1 MEAVQPYRK
10 FVEKFDVSDW
20 EIKTD
25 NGYRPIKAIGMTV
38 PYEVWEVKTE
48 NGRTLRCAD
57 THILFDT
64 EFDEVFAKDLN
75 KDSRPDY
82 IQTESG
88 VELVSSVTNTGDV
101 ENMYDI
107 EVDDDFHRYYT
118 NGFLSHNS
126 IFLCNDAVSFVKS
139 GKNVL
144 FITCEMSAKKV
155 IKRMGS
161 NMFDINIDMYDRE
174 SIDTDRMAKKISEI
188 RQRQII
194 PMGRFFV
201 KEYPTSCCTTL
212 DVENYI
218 KRIQE
223 VEGFKVDVVVID
235 YINIMANY
243 RNPNTEDLY
252 NKIKQ
257 ISEDLRAIA
266 VRQSC
271 LILTATQS
279 NRGAFDADDI
289 TMSSIA
295 ESAGL
300 VHTADT
306 IFGIIQTQDMRIDNR
321 YDLKI
326 LKIRD
331 GEGKNNK
338 IEMRIE
344 YRKMRIEETGYI
356 KKEGFDNP
364 VPLADAMPMYNNIK
378 QDTPQNNFS
387 QKLENNEEK
396 ISERETSG
404 FDAYGFIKP
413 DRLPS

>member
-126 IFLCNDAVSFVKS
+126 IFLCNDAVSFVRS

-155 IKRMGS
+155 IKRMGA

-174 SIDTDRMAKKISEI
+174 SVDIDGMAKKISDI
-188 RQRQII
+188 RQKQIL
-194 PMGRFFV
+194 PMGRMFIR
-201 KEYPTSCCTTL
+201 EYPTSCCTTI

-218 KRIQE
+218 KHIQE

-243 RNPNTEDLY
+243 RNMNSEDTY

-266 VRQSC
+266 VRQEC
-271 LILTATQS
+271 LIVTATQS
-279 NRGAFDADDI
+279 NRGAFDSEDI
-289 TMSSIA
+289 TMSGIA

-300 VHTADT
+300 IYTADT
-306 IFGIIQTQDMRIDNR
+306 IYGIIQTPDMRTEQR
-321 YDLKI
+321 YMLKI

-331 GEGKNNK
+331 GMGKNDR
-338 IEMRIE
+338 IEMNIN
-344 YRKMRIEETGYI
+344 YRKMRIEETGMI
-356 KKEGFDNP
+356 MKDGASSM
-364 VPLADAMPMYNNIK
+364 VALADATPRYSNIPQSTAQENASALGGLGNNKSFDDMFYSQTEI
-378 QDTPQNNFS
+378 PQ
-387 QKLENNEEK
+387 
-396 ISERETSG
+396 
-404 FDAYGFIKP
+404 
-413 DRLPS
+413 

>member
-1 MEAVQPYRK
+1 MEPIQPYRK
-10 FVEKFDVSDW
+10 FIDKFDVDDW

-25 NGYRPIKAIGMTV
+25 NGYKPIKAIGKTV

-48 NGRTLRCAD
+48 RGRTLRCAD

-64 EFDEVFAKDLN
+64 EFDGVFAKDLN

-88 VELVSSVTNTGDV
+88 VELVASVKNTGV
-101 ENMYDI
+101 SENMYDI

-126 IFLCNDAVSFVKS
+126 IFLCNDAVNFVKS

-155 IKRMGS
+155 IKRMGA
-161 NMFDINIDMYDRE
+161 NMLDINIDMYDRE
-174 SIDTDRMAKKISEI
+174 SVDIDKMSKRISEL
-188 RQRQII
+188 RQKQIL
-194 PMGRFFV
+194 PMGKLFIR
-201 KEYPTSCCTTL
+201 EYPTSCCTTI

-218 KRIQE
+218 KHIQE
-223 VEGFKVDVVVID
+223 VEGFKVHVVVID

-243 RNPNTEDLY
+243 RNINSEDLY

-266 VRQSC
+266 VKQEC
-271 LILTATQS
+271 LIVTATQS
-279 NRGAFDADDI
+279 NRGAFDSDDI
-289 TMSSIA
+289 TMSGIA

-300 VHTADT
+300 IHTADT
-306 IFGIIQTQDMRIDNR
+306 IYGIIQNQDMRINGT
-321 YDLKI
+321 YNLKI

-331 GEGKNNK
+331 GMGKNDRM
-338 IEMRIE
+338 EMSID
-344 YRKMRIEETGYI
+344 YRKMRIDETGMVL
-356 KKEGFDNP
+356 KEGADVM
-364 VPLADAMPMYNNIK
+364 VPLADATPRYGNIH
-378 QDTPQNNFS
+378 QSTPQ
-387 QKLENNEEK
+387 EN
-396 ISERETSG
+396 IERALG
-404 FDAYGFIKP
+404 GLGINKNFDAFSPTQIP
-413 DRLPS
+413 Q

>member
-1 MEAVQPYRK
+1 MQVEQPYRK
-10 FVEKFDVSDW
+10 FIEKFDVDEW
-20 EIKTD
+20 EINTD
-25 NGYRPIKAIGMTV
+25 YGYKPIKSIGKTV
-38 PYEVWEVKTE
+38 PYEIWEIRT
-48 NGRTLRCAD
+48 GRGITLRCAD
-57 THILFDT
+57 THIVYDL
-64 EFDEVFAKDLN
+64 EYDEIFIRDLN
-75 KDSRPDY
+75 LTSRPDY
-82 IQTESG
+82 IQTNNGVDLVES
-88 VELVSSVTNTGDV
+88 VVNTGV
-101 ENMYDI
+101 MENMYDI
-107 EVDDDFHRYYT
+107 EVDDENHRYYT
-118 NGFLSHNS
+118 NGILSHNS

-174 SIDTDRMAKKISEI
+174 SVDTDKMAKKISEI

-201 KEYPTSCCTTL
+201 REYPTSCCTTI

-235 YINIMANY
+235 YINIMSNY
-243 RNPNTEDLY
+243 RNPNSEDLY

-306 IFGIIQTQDMRIDNR
+306 IFGIIQNQKMRNDNR

-364 VPLADAMPMYNNIK
+364 IALADAMPRYTNVK

-387 QKLENNEEK
+387 QKLQENEK
-396 ISERETSG
+396 RFSGNGMPG
-404 FDAYGFIKP
+404 FDSYGFVNP
-413 DRLPS
+413 DKLPS

>member
-1 MEAVQPYRK
+1 
-10 FVEKFDVSDW
+10 
-20 EIKTD
+20 
-25 NGYRPIKAIGMTV
+25 
-38 PYEVWEVKTE
+38 
-48 NGRTLRCAD
+48 
-57 THILFDT
+57 
-64 EFDEVFAKDLN
+64 
-75 KDSRPDY
+75 
-82 IQTESG
+82 
-88 VELVSSVTNTGDV
+88 
-101 ENMYDI
+101 
-107 EVDDDFHRYYT
+107 
-118 NGFLSHNS
+118 
-126 IFLCNDAVSFVKS
+126 
-139 GKNVL
+139 
-144 FITCEMSAKKV
+144 
-155 IKRMGS
+155 
-161 NMFDINIDMYDRE
+161 
-174 SIDTDRMAKKISEI
+174 
-188 RQRQII
+188 
-194 PMGRFFV
+194 MGRFFV